1 MEKLTQD
8 QLSMF
13 DLMTCENLPN
23 AISSQES
30 QGGAMLSGSPG
41 GQMTGKFGRVV
52 AHVSHSQSRD
62 RAKALTMTGIYGQTF
77 FDSLEAVAHKSSWV
91 SRLQARL
98 GIVGSTESDL
108 IWKAKITPAKALI
121 YRLAPQT
128 RRTSDKDYSG
138 SLWTTPRVSD
148 KNTES
153 RDAAMKELTRST
165 NGGKKKLALD
175 VHYATWPTPKAIDG
189 NMGFSNQQMAMKE
202 MNRPGA
208 GANLPT
214 TVSATWPTPKAG
226 DGEFSSPR
234 TTGRP
239 VEKSTHLQTIA
250 QVMMGQHTMMDIGAT
265 QSGSTAP
272 MVKRG
277 ALNPEFVCWLMGFP
291 PEWESCAPTEM
302 PSSRKSR
309 QR

>member
-1 MEKLTQD
+1 
-8 QLSMF
+8 
-13 DLMTCENLPN
+13 
-23 AISSQES
+23 
-30 QGGAMLSGSPG
+30 MLSGSPG
-41 GQMTGKFGRVV
+41 GQMTGKFGRVA
-52 AHVSHSQSRD
+52 AHVSHSLSRD
-62 RAKALTMTGIYGQTF
+62 KAKALTMTGIYGQTF

-128 RRTSDKDYSG
+128 RRISDKDYSG

-175 VHYATWPTPKAIDG
+175 VHYATWPT
-189 NMGFSNQQMAMKE
+189 
-202 MNRPGA
+202 
-208 GANLPT
+208 LT
-214 TVSATWPTPKAG
+214 TEISG
-226 DGEFSSPR
+226 
-234 TTGRP
+234 TTQFGLM
-239 VEKSTHLQTIA
+239 E
-250 QVMMGQHTMMDIGAT
+250 
-265 QSGSTAP
+265 P

-277 ALNPEFVCWLMGFP
+277 ALNPAFVCWLMGFP
-291 PEWESCAPTEM
+291 QEWESCAPMVT